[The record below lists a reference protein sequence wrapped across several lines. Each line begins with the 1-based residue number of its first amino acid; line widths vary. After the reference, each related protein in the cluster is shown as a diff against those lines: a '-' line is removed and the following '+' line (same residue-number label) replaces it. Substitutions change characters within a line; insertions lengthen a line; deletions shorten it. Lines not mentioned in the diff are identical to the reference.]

1 MIKHDKKNFLKY
13 FSSLIVLLLI
23 ATTIILVTNHF
34 SPEYN
39 SLNTTDQTILFE
51 LDAYCKANKESS
63 IWSGYTLEDKPILA
77 INGTFG
83 KAYLINPETEPGSLF
98 AQKIAMPKG
107 GSLQVYRLSVLT
119 PQVFSMRFSIGNF
132 NTIGKTYRL
141 FGNEVYFTKY
151 TEKES
156 LEPQHSSTHYITLLS
171 HEAFHY
177 YMQDNWAGGSR
188 FSEELSDADIDLIAS
203 EYDALAEIQ
212 AELAKDTPSKDTLL
226 QYAKEYAAIMERRI
240 AANPQ
245 YLNAELSME
254 TAEGTAQYVCIKA
267 SKIAGYDYGM
277 MCFDNTKDV
286 LFSEVI
292 PVLKSGRIEKSFLAD
307 RMPYETGA
315 LLCELLDVLDANGW
329 QDSLNSQTSEH
340 PITLYSVIKE
350 YLATAD

>member
-1 MIKHDKKNFLKY
+1 MIKHCKKNFLKY
-13 FSSLIVLLLI
+13 FGALIVLLLI
-23 ATTIILVTNHF
+23 AATIILVTNHF
-34 SPEYN
+34 SYN
-39 SLNTTDQTILFE
+39 YDSLNTTDQTILSE
-51 LDAYCKANKESS
+51 LDAYCKANKERS

-98 AQKIAMPKG
+98 AQKISMPEG
-107 GSLQVYRLSVLT
+107 VSLHVYRLSVLT

-156 LEPQHSSTHYITLLS
+156 LEPLLSSMHYITLLS

-177 YMQDNWAGGSR
+177 YMQENWAGGSR
-188 FSEELSDADIDLIAS
+188 FSEELSNADIDLIAS
-203 EYDALAEIQ
+203 EYDVLAEIQ
-212 AELAKDTPSKDTLL
+212 TELEKNTPSKDTLL
-226 QYAKEYAAIMERRI
+226 QYAKKYATIMERRI
-240 AANPQ
+240 AANPK

-267 SKIAGYDYGM
+267 SKIAGYDYGVM
-277 MCFDNTKDV
+277 YFDNTKEVSFSDIV
-286 LFSEVI
+286 LM
-292 PVLKSGRIEKSFLAD
+292 LKSGSIKQSFLAD
-307 RMPYETGA
+307 RMPYKTGA
-315 LLCELLDVLDANGW
+315 LLCELLDGLDASGW
-329 QDSLNSQTSEH
+329 QDSLNSQTNEQ

-350 YLATAD
+350 YLATAE